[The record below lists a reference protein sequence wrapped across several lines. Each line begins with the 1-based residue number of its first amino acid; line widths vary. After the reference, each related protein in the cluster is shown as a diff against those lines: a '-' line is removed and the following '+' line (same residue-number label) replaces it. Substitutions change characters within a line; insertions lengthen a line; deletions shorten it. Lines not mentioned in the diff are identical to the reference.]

1 MAFEL
6 QYHELFSSE
15 RAIGFPMKSVFKTE
29 QIFDF
34 VLIFLE
40 EYKFRTP
47 LDLEPK
53 ILSFNL
59 GTKETLFNENAMILL
74 NTKDF
79 FQLWNSDHKK
89 KHGPCLISRI
99 SFSLRI
105 KINCCG
111 AKSSRI

>member
-1 MAFEL
+1 MPFEL

-15 RAIGFPMKSVFKTE
+15 TIGFPMKSVFKTE

-34 VLIFLE
+34 ALTCLE
-40 EYKFRTP
+40 EQKFRTP

-59 GTKETLFNENAMILL
+59 GTKETLFNENAMVLL

-79 FQLWNSDHKK
+79 FFNF
-89 KHGPCLISRI
+89 GI
-99 SFSLRI
+99 
-105 KINCCG
+105 
-111 AKSSRI
+111 